1 MLESLVELV
10 SASGWT
16 YVLVLAVAALDAV
29 FPVVPSEATAIA
41 AGVVAG
47 AGDLSIALVVAAAA
61 AGAFAG
67 DSGAYAIGRSLGPR
81 ATRRLPERRVAWAER
96 KLRAHA
102 AMLILVARFVPG
114 GRTVTMT
121 SAGAVGLPW
130 LRFERLAARGGRALG
145 VVRRA
150 ARLRRRACV
159 RGRPAQGAARRLRPG
174 PRGRAGRRGRASR
187 GQRAATITGSAAAK
201 VPPPVAKDAFT
212 QQDIAF
218 HRETAAAYD
227 DEITAEYG
235 IYHEYSLA
243 PFVEKLA
250 RERPNGRVLDL
261 GCGTGA
267 VTLRLAERGLRVNGV
282 DHSPEMLELARAKA
296 AERGLAG
303 RIELETGDVRELRFG
318 DAEFDGVTCQGLL
331 HHLEDI
337 DPCLGEL
344 ARVLNPGGRFYIS
357 EPTTAVAPPKRVL
370 MALWRGAKRVRRGR
384 GVAPA
389 AVDTVEQ
396 PIQPRRLLS
405 ALDRLGLDYDVEY
418 LSHLPRL
425 HGRIPDRA
433 RLALERAISRPWKRR
448 QGDLIFVQGS
458 KRPSSTPN
466 SPTAR
471 TPRRGGA
478 TRTAKTPGR
487 RIPGRS
493 RHVARLHIPRK
504 THARPHK
511 ELMCH
516 R

>member
-1 MLESLVELV
+1 M
-10 SASGWT
+10 
-16 YVLVLAVAALDAV
+16 
-29 FPVVPSEATAIA
+29 
-41 AGVVAG
+41 
-47 AGDLSIALVVAAAA
+47 
-61 AGAFAG
+61 
-67 DSGAYAIGRSLGPR
+67 
-81 ATRRLPERRVAWAER
+81 
-96 KLRAHA
+96 
-102 AMLILVARFVPG
+102 
-114 GRTVTMT
+114 
-121 SAGAVGLPW
+121 
-130 LRFERLAARGGRALG
+130 
-145 VVRRA
+145 
-150 ARLRRRACV
+150 
-159 RGRPAQGAARRLRPG
+159 
-174 PRGRAGRRGRASR
+174 
-187 GQRAATITGSAAAK
+187 
-201 VPPPVAKDAFT
+201 AKDAFT

-344 ARVLNPGGRFYIS
+344 TRVLNPGGRFYIS

-396 PIQPRRLLS
+396 PIQPGRLLS
-405 ALDRLGLDYDVEY
+405 ALDRLGLEYEVEY

-458 KRPSSTPN
+458 KAARPRTPVGANPPARGCYPHREDTWLPHTRRSPTLRGCTYPARPTQDLTRSSCVTFEAVPQHRRPDGALERRPLEDRRLRLARVRHRRVLHRQGSRHDVPRGRRDQRRRGTQGRQDHRRRVRRAGRRAGRDRPDPVQDPDGDRSGLQGRDRGRRQDARRVPQGHEARHAPRGRSRRPDLGRRPLGHGPVQPEGHVRGGLALHRRRSTPPSTRSRRGTPASPSST
-466 SPTAR
+466 SAAS
-471 TPRRGGA
+471 PRR
-478 TRTAKTPGR
+478 R
-487 RIPGRS
+487 RPRRRS
-493 RHVARLHIPRK
+493 RACSARSR
-504 THARPHK
+504 
-511 ELMCH
+511 
-516 R
+516 